1 MNLAKAREDA
11 EQAARVQASKRAKR
25 EATRAAAAAQAAAA
39 KAACVREMQEQVCC
53 VLVAPSHLSLRLG
66 FRATPLLFFSRN
78 N

>member
-1 MNLAKAREDA
+1 
-11 EQAARVQASKRAKR
+11 
-25 EATRAAAAAQAAAA
+25 
-39 KAACVREMQEQVCC
+39 VCC